1 MSGVDCDVVLIYL
14 FACWGI
20 LLGGVKGGGGSAG
33 GGGGNVRCG
42 NLVRSEGGGGET

>member
-33 GGGGNVRCG
+33 GGGEVFVTELCMS
-42 NLVRSEGGGGET
+42 LFMDV